1 MRNSIWWCE
10 ALCESQTLKD
20 VLVLFFSKATVFKMH
35 SLFPCG
41 VGTRAAD
48 FCDFYVIL
56 WSHQQD
62 DIVYGHF
69 LLLSER
75 LVHCLSMIFLSVFN
89 PPIWG
94 PFPEAQVSLS
104 PPWSDVTP
112 SLQAIPRIHLA
123 RNIDFFV
130 QTLPQCQRILKY
142 TFLVYDLSGYMVI
155 INITE
160 ASKEMTSVD
169 KMDCAIA
176 EALSTLNT
184 LFICTERS
192 FLNSK
197 RNILI

>member
-1 MRNSIWWCE
+1 MSWFSFLAKKPR
-10 ALCESQTLKD
+10 
-20 VLVLFFSKATVFKMH
+20 FSKCTHYFPVVWAPVQQIFVIFMWSFGHISKMTLFMAIFCFLVKDWFIAYQWF
-35 SLFPCG
+35 SFPCS
-41 VGTRAAD
+41 TFA
-48 FCDFYVIL
+48 
-56 WSHQQD
+56 
-62 DIVYGHF
+62 
-69 LLLSER
+69 
-75 LVHCLSMIFLSVFN
+75 
-89 PPIWG
+89 IWG